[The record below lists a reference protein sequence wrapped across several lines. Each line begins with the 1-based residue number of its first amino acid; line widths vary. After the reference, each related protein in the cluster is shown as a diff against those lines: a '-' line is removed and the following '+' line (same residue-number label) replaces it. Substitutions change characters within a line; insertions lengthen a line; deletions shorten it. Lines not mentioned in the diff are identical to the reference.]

1 MLSFNVKF
9 QLCFMIVD
17 GKQLKSQQ
25 CKLEKQTILFLSSC
39 SVCSVLDAVPKTWKQ
54 FYWLAVFV
62 LTLTYGYELWVVTE
76 KITH

>member
-9 QLCFMIVD
+9 QPCVVIVD
-17 GKQLKSQQ
+17 GKRLKSQQ

-54 FYWLAVFV
+54 FYWLAVLV
-62 LTLTYGYELWVVTE
+62 LTYGYELWVVTE
-76 KITH
+76 RITH

>member
-1 MLSFNVKF
+1 MLKF
-9 QLCFMIVD
+9 QPCVVIVD
-17 GKQLKSQQ
+17 GKRLKSQQ

-62 LTLTYGYELWVVTE
+62 LTYSYELWVVTE
-76 KITH
+76 RITH

>member
-9 QLCFMIVD
+9 QPCVVIVD
-17 GKQLKSQQ
+17 GKRLKSQQ

-62 LTLTYGYELWVVTE
+62 LAYGYELWVVTE
-76 KITH
+76 RITH

>member
-9 QLCFMIVD
+9 QPCVVIVD
-17 GKQLKSQQ
+17 GKRLKSQQ

-62 LTLTYGYELWVVTE
+62 LTYGYELWVVTE
-76 KITH
+76 RITY